1 MPKSNLPNLCSLEDM
16 KAHIQLSFLFIIAVA
31 LISSCD
37 TKNLDANQRAEVKK
51 EMDNRELR
59 KLADVD
65 ILNAGQSQAAMIA
78 DTAQKLLGQ
87 TLMKTIQQA
96 GVPAAVAYCNV
107 VAYPLV
113 DSLSK
118 VYNASI
124 KRASLNTRNPK
135 DQPEPWEAEMLEAY
149 QFGVDNDQSLS
160 ENAQLDDDRKY
171 VLYTKPIAITN
182 GMCLNCHGT
191 ENQVLPETR
200 SLLEQ
205 LYPTDNALGHKMGD
219 LRGMWSIKIPV
230 EEIVKKM

>member
-1 MPKSNLPNLCSLEDM
+1 MRKSNLLNTCSLDNM
-16 KAHIQLSFLFIIAVA
+16 RANTYFPILFLFAVA
-31 LISSCD
+31 LITACD
-37 TKNLDANQRAEVKK
+37 SKNLDADQRAEVKK

-65 ILNAGQSQAAMIA
+65 ILNAGQQQAAMIA

-87 TLMKTIQQA
+87 TLMKTIQEA
-96 GVPAAVAYCNV
+96 GVPAAVSYCNV

-124 KRASLNTRNPK
+124 KRVSLNTRNPA
-135 DQPEPWEAEMLEAY
+135 DDPEAWEREMLEAY
-149 QFGVDNDQSLS
+149 QYGLENDQPLS
-160 ENAQLDDDRKY
+160 ENAELDDQRKY

-191 ENQVLPETR
+191 EDQVLPETL
-200 SLLEQ
+200 SLLQQ
-205 LYPTDNALGHKMGD
+205 LYRDDNALGHQMGD

-230 EEIVKKM
+230 EGIVKKM